1 MEFKIKIS
9 SLASQDIDE
18 AIRYYSNYSKPTAKK
33 FINSVKEGFEILK
46 INPFFNIR
54 YGKVRALPLKKFPY
68 ILLFDLD
75 EKMKIVNIL
84 SVFCTHQN
92 PEKYP

>member
-54 YGKVRALPLKKFPY
+54 YGKSKGFTIKEISIYSFV
-68 ILLFDLD
+68 
-75 EKMKIVNIL
+75 
-84 SVFCTHQN
+84 
-92 PEKYP
+92 